1 MTHRIEGPTPLTI
14 TATAD
19 GAELGLAKFLRTVF
33 LELIEDAA
41 GDPAGFG
48 EELAD
53 MHAMSISAQHGGP
66 DSHVRHEF
74 DDRMNQMIDRYADGG
89 TVGLYATGT
98 AQLLAALR
106 EITALRA
113 VPSQERRRTA

>member
-1 MTHRIEGPTPLTI
+1 MTHHIEGPFPLTI
-14 TATAD
+14 DATAE
-19 GAELGLAKFLRTVF
+19 GAELGLTKFLRTVF

-53 MHAMSISAQHGGP
+53 LYAMSISAQHGGP
-66 DSHVRHEF
+66 DSHTRHEF
-74 DDRMNQMIDRYADGG
+74 DERMDQMIDRYADGG
-89 TVGLYATGT
+89 KVGVYATGVG
-98 AQLLAALR
+98 QLLAAVR
-106 EITALRA
+106 EISAPRP

>member
-1 MTHRIEGPTPLTI
+1 MTYRIEGPLPI
-14 TATAD
+14 TVQATTD
-19 GAELGLAKFLRTVF
+19 GVELGLATFLRTVF

-41 GDPAGFG
+41 GDPVGFG

-53 MHAMSISAQHGGP
+53 LHAMSISAQHGGP

-74 DDRMNQMIDRYADGG
+74 DERMDRLLDRYADGG
-89 TVGLYATGT
+89 KVGLYATGT

-106 EITALRA
+106 EIAAPRP